1 VVIGFAPD
9 GPWGIVQ
16 EPLGG
21 ENAVGVAEQA
31 KRVAQVSWIVE
42 FIVLVE
48 HQSAAAVKNF
58 REQEIVDLEA
68 WRVPC
73 KFP

>member
-1 VVIGFAPD
+1 VGNRS
-9 GPWGIVQ
+9 

-31 KRVAQVSWIVE
+31 KRVAQVYWIVE

>member
-16 EPLGG
+16 SPL
-21 ENAVGVAEQA
+21 EAKTQSASRRQA